1 MKKVLAGAGGILLL
15 CAGSLWYSRGAAE
28 ESVAEVASYLSSF
41 PGYIVTAGPVEHSL
55 FGSRAVLNLKLDTSL
70 MTPDLDPAE
79 QAVFEQQMA
88 LFQRGIDLHLDI
100 RRGPLVIHEG
110 IRPGL
115 YRTVVTLDEDIPL
128 LNGLFGADF
137 NPNDHFSLV
146 ISMGYF
152 GTGEARLDIAGIDRS
167 VGPANFE
174 WGGMSQVHRL
184 SDYGRSFEL
193 AAVMQPLV
201 ASSAGGRMEIAALEI
216 SGEGQ
221 LPPAGSLLA
230 NGSFGARLPQLYV
243 SAAGVELVR
252 MADLGLYVESKR
264 DDEAGLYS
272 FGYGVVLG
280 AITGSTVPEP
290 VNHFRLGFGVEGL
303 NIEAVQR
310 FYDTA
315 MNLQNSSDPARAQAQ
330 AIQALSGLLQGNPAF
345 VLEELDLSL
354 GQDKALSLSARLL
367 PGENFG
373 TALAVAMFNPEALLN
388 TVEVDVSGRVTQ
400 PLLMQLLESLAR
412 DQLGELGLDPASEA
426 LLVDQQVRQM
436 GAMVLQAVQAGFL
449 VQEGDS
455 LVFTASLSQGTAT
468 LNGVPVP
475 LMSLL

>member
-1 MKKVLAGAGGILLL
+1 MNKVLAGAGGVLLL
-15 CAGSLWYSRGAAE
+15 YAGSLWYSRGVAE
-28 ESVAEVASYLSSF
+28 ESVGEVAGYLSSF

-55 FGSRAVLNLKLDTSL
+55 SGSRAVLNLKLDT
-70 MTPDLDPAE
+70 DLLVADPGE
-79 QAVFEQQMA
+79 DQAAFAAKLA
-88 LFQRGIDLHLDI
+88 LLERGIDLQLDI
-100 RRGPLVIHEG
+100 RRGPLVMHEG
-110 IRPGL
+110 VHPAL
-115 YRTVVTLDEDIPL
+115 YRTIVTLDEDSAL
-128 LNGLFGADF
+128 LDGLLGPDF
-137 NPNDHFSLV
+137 NPNDYFSLL

-152 GTGEARLDIAGIDRS
+152 GKGEARLDIVGLERS
-167 VGPANFE
+167 LGATRLE
-174 WGGMSQVHRL
+174 WGGMTQVLRL

-193 AAVMQPLV
+193 AGVLQPMV
-201 ASSAGGRMEIAALEI
+201 VNGANGSMETAALEL
-216 SGEGQ
+216 SGAGQ
-221 LPPAGSLLA
+221 LPPAGSMVS
-230 NGSFGARLPQLYV
+230 NGTIGARLPYLSV
-243 SAAGVELVR
+243 AAGGTELLR
-252 MADLGLYVESKR
+252 MADMGLYAESR
-264 DDEAGLYS
+264 VDAGAGLFS
-272 FGYGVVLG
+272 FGYGLVLG
-280 AITGSTVPEP
+280 AITGSMVPEP

-310 FYDTA
+310 LYDIA

-345 VLEELDLSL
+345 VLEELDFSL
-354 GQDKALSLSARLL
+354 GQDKALSLSARLR

-388 TVEVDVSGRVTQ
+388 TVEVDVSGSVTQ
-400 PLLMQLLESLAR
+400 PLLMQLLESRAR

-436 GAMVLQAVQAGFL
+436 GALVLQAVQAGFL

-475 LMSLL
+475 LMSFL